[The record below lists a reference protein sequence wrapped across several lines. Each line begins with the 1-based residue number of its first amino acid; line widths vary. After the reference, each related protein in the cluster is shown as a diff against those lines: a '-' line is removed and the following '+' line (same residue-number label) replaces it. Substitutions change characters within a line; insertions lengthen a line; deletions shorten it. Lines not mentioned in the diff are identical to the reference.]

1 MAEPKICVSLEG
13 ISVDEMIDEAN
24 RANIAGADY
33 VEVRFDKLY
42 LIKPEPTVTENE
54 DGEKISKMSPEKEW
68 SVKDFKEIDIEKS
81 IESLKEGI
89 PVPVIFTVRPV
100 REGGFF
106 AGTEKQRLA
115 ILEKA
120 IDSKVSFVDLELSIG
135 DKERDKL
142 STKAKDSDCKII
154 ASYHDSS
161 STPNAEEIVNMV
173 RENYGKGDIVKFCTS
188 VVNHQDSLQIIEAAH
203 SLKDDEDPH
212 CLMGLGNGGD
222 WVRLHAPILGQSLV
236 YATMLNHFRLSDRGL
251 INVRDLRDAWALLEY

>member
-68 SVKDFKEIDIEKS
+68 AVKDFKEIDVEKS

-100 REGGFF
+100 
-106 AGTEKQRLA
+106 
-115 ILEKA
+115 
-120 IDSKVSFVDLELSIG
+120 
-135 DKERDKL
+135 
-142 STKAKDSDCKII
+142 
-154 ASYHDSS
+154 
-161 STPNAEEIVNMV
+161 
-173 RENYGKGDIVKFCTS
+173 
-188 VVNHQDSLQIIEAAH
+188 
-203 SLKDDEDPH
+203 
-212 CLMGLGNGGD
+212 
-222 WVRLHAPILGQSLV
+222 
-236 YATMLNHFRLSDRGL
+236 
-251 INVRDLRDAWALLEY
+251 

>member
-1 MAEPKICVSLEG
+1 MAEPKVCVSLEG
-13 ISVDEMIDEAN
+13 ITVDEMIDEAN

-42 LIKPEPTVTENE
+42 LIKPEPTVSENE
-54 DGEKISKMSPEKEW
+54 DGEKISKMPPETEW
-68 SVKDFKEIDIEKS
+68 TVKDFEEIDIEES
-81 IESLKEGI
+81 ISALKEAI

-106 AGTEKQRLA
+106 AGNEKQRLDV
-115 ILEKA
+115 LSKA
-120 IDSKVSFVDLELSIG
+120 IKSEVSFVDLELSIEEK
-135 DKERDKL
+135 DRKKL
-142 STKAKDSDCKII
+142 HSSAADSGCKVI

-161 STPNAEEIVNMV
+161 ATPSANEIIELV
-173 RENYGKGDIVKFCTS
+173 RSNYDKGDIIKFCS
-188 VVNHQDSLQIIEAAH
+188 SISNHQDSLQIIEAAH
-203 SLKDDEDPH
+203 TLSNDEEPH
-212 CLMGLGNGGD
+212 SLMGLGNGGD